1 MIICITGPMAAG
13 KNAAAKLLEKR
24 GWLCIDADAL
34 VHETIESEADKIIRT
49 FSQDAQKRGI
59 DIVRSDGN
67 VDRRSLGKLVFSD
80 ASLLAKQEAI
90 VYPAIEKCAMQK
102 IDSYEAKNIALNAA
116 VLYKTPTL
124 MRLCRAILYV
134 EAPFLVRLLRAKKR
148 DGEAIR
154 AICKRFR
161 AQRGLYRN
169 YKQSGIP
176 IVKVRNALSLSALER
191 NTEKAL
197 RCIEGLKVPLK

>member
-1 MIICITGPMAAG
+1 MAAG
-13 KNAAAKLLEKR
+13 KNAAAKLLETR

-34 VHETIESEADKIIRT
+34 VHEAIESESDKIIRT
-49 FSQDAQKRGI
+49 FSQDAKKRGV
-59 DIVRSDGN
+59 DIVRQDGSI
-67 VDRRSLGKLVFSD
+67 DRRSLGKLVFSD

-102 IDSYEAKNIALNAA
+102 IDSHEAKNIALNAA

-134 EAPFLVRLLRAKKR
+134 EAPLLVRLLRAKKR
-148 DGEAIR
+148 DGDAVR

-169 YKQSGIP
+169 YKQTSIP
-176 IVKVRNALSLSALER
+176 IVKLRNASSFSALER

-197 RCIEGLKVPLK
+197 RHIERLNETLK

>member
-1 MIICITGPMAAG
+1 
-13 KNAAAKLLEKR
+13 
-24 GWLCIDADAL
+24 
-34 VHETIESEADKIIRT
+34 
-49 FSQDAQKRGI
+49 
-59 DIVRSDGN
+59 
-67 VDRRSLGKLVFSD
+67 
-80 ASLLAKQEAI
+80 
-90 VYPAIEKCAMQK
+90 MQK
-102 IDSYEAKNIALNAA
+102 IDSHEAKNIALNAA

-148 DGEAIR
+148 DGDAVR

-161 AQRGLYRN
+161 AQRGLYRS
-169 YKQSGIP
+169 YEQTGIP

-197 RCIEGLKVPLK
+197 RHIKGF

>member
-1 MIICITGPMAAG
+1 MAAG

-24 GWLCIDADAL
+24 GWLCIDADTL
-34 VHETIESEADKIIRT
+34 VHEAIESESDKIIRT
-49 FSQDAQKRGI
+49 FSQDAKKRGI
-59 DIVRSDGN
+59 DIVRQDGS

-102 IDSYEAKNIALNAA
+102 IDSHEAKNIALNAA

-134 EAPFLVRLLRAKKR
+134 EAPLLVRLLRAKKR
-148 DGEAIR
+148 DGDAVR

-169 YKQSGIP
+169 YKQTGIP
-176 IVKVRNALSLSALER
+176 IVKLRNASSLSALER

-197 RCIEGLKVPLK
+197 RRIESLNETLK

>member
-1 MIICITGPMAAG
+1 MAAG

-24 GWLCIDADAL
+24 GWLCIDADTL
-34 VHETIESEADKIIRT
+34 VHEAIESEADKIIRT
-49 FSQDAQKRGI
+49 FSQDAKKRGI
-59 DIVRSDGN
+59 DIVRQDGSI
-67 VDRRSLGKLVFSD
+67 DRRSLGKLVFSD

-102 IDSYEAKNIALNAA
+102 TDSHEAKNIALNAA
-116 VLYKTPTL
+116 VLFKTPTL
-124 MRLCRAILYV
+124 MRMCRAILYV

-148 DGEAIR
+148 DGDAVR
-154 AICKRFR
+154 VICKRFR

-169 YKQSGIP
+169 YKQTGIP
-176 IVKVRNALSLSALER
+176 IVKVRNASSLSALER

-197 RCIEGLKVPLK
+197 RHIEGLNETLK

>member
-1 MIICITGPMAAG
+1 MAAG

-34 VHETIESEADKIIRT
+34 VHEAIESEADKIIRT

-59 DIVRSDGN
+59 DIVRQDGS

-102 IDSYEAKNIALNAA
+102 IDSHEAKNIALNAA

-148 DGEAIR
+148 DGDAVR

-161 AQRGLYRN
+161 AQRGLYRS
-169 YKQSGIP
+169 YKQTGIP

-197 RCIEGLKVPLK
+197 WHIKGF

>member
-1 MIICITGPMAAG
+1 MAAG

-24 GWLCIDADAL
+24 GWLCIDADTL
-34 VHETIESEADKIIRT
+34 VHEAIESEADKIIRT
-49 FSQDAQKRGI
+49 FSQDAKKRSI
-59 DIVRSDGN
+59 DIVRQDGSI
-67 VDRRSLGKLVFSD
+67 DRRSLGKLVFSD

-102 IDSYEAKNIALNAA
+102 IDSHEAKNIALNAA

-134 EAPFLVRLLRAKKR
+134 EAPLLVRLLRAKKR
-148 DGEAIR
+148 DGDAVR

-169 YKQSGIP
+169 YKQTGIP
-176 IVKVRNALSLSALER
+176 IVKLRNASSLSAFER

-197 RCIEGLKVPLK
+197 RHIEGLN

>member
-1 MIICITGPMAAG
+1 MAAG

-34 VHETIESEADKIIRT
+34 VHEAIESEADKIIRT
-49 FSQDAQKRGI
+49 FSQDAKKRGI
-59 DIVRSDGN
+59 DIVRQDGSI
-67 VDRRSLGKLVFSD
+67 DRRSLGKLVFSD

-90 VYPAIEKCAMQK
+90 VYPAIEKYAMQK
-102 IDSYEAKNIALNAA
+102 IDSHEAKNIALNAA

-148 DGEAIR
+148 DGDAVR

-169 YKQSGIP
+169 YKQTGIP
-176 IVKVRNALSLSALER
+176 NVKVRNALSLSALER

-197 RCIEGLKVPLK
+197 RHIKGF

>member
-1 MIICITGPMAAG
+1 MAAG

-34 VHETIESEADKIIRT
+34 VHEAIESEADKIIRT

-59 DIVRSDGN
+59 DIVRQDGS

-90 VYPAIEKCAMQK
+90 VYPAIEKHAMQK
-102 IDSYEAKNIALNAA
+102 IDSHEAKNIALNAA
-116 VLYKTPTL
+116 VLYKTPLL
-124 MRLCRAILYV
+124 MRMCRAILYV
-134 EAPFLVRLLRAKKR
+134 DSPLLVRLLRAKKR
-148 DGEAIR
+148 DGEAVR
-154 AICKRFR
+154 AICKRFH

-169 YKQSGIP
+169 YKRTGIP
-176 IVKVRNALSLSALER
+176 IVKLRNTSSLSALER

-197 RCIEGLKVPLK
+197 RHIEAF

>member
-1 MIICITGPMAAG
+1 MAAG

-24 GWLCIDADAL
+24 GWLCIDADTL
-34 VHETIESEADKIIRT
+34 VHEAIESEADKIIRT
-49 FSQDAQKRGI
+49 FSQDAKKRGI
-59 DIVRSDGN
+59 DIVRQDGSI
-67 VDRRSLGKLVFSD
+67 DRRSLGKIVFSD

-102 IDSYEAKNIALNAA
+102 IDLSEAKNIALNAA
-116 VLYKTPTL
+116 VLYKTPLL

-134 EAPFLVRLLRAKKR
+134 EAPFWMRLLRAKKR
-148 DGEAIR
+148 DGEAMR
-154 AICKRFR
+154 TICKRFR

-169 YKQSGIP
+169 YKQTGIP
-176 IVKVRNALSLSALER
+176 IVKVRNVSSLSALER

-197 RCIEGLKVPLK
+197 RHIEAF

>member
-1 MIICITGPMAAG
+1 MAAG

-24 GWLCIDADAL
+24 GWFCIDADVL
-34 VHETIESEADKIIRT
+34 VHEAIESEADKIIRT
-49 FSQDAQKRGI
+49 FSQDAKKRGI
-59 DIVRSDGN
+59 DIVRQDGN

-80 ASLLAKQEAI
+80 AALLAKQEAI
-90 VYPAIEKCAMQK
+90 VYPAIEKCAMEK
-102 IDSYEAKNIALNAA
+102 IDSYASKNIALNAA

-124 MRLCRAILYV
+124 MRLCTAILYV
-134 EAPFLVRLLRAKKR
+134 EAPVLVRLFRAKKR
-148 DGEAIR
+148 DGETIS

-161 AQRGLYRN
+161 SQRGLYRR

-176 IVKVRNALSLSALER
+176 IVTVRNASSISALER

-197 RCIEGLKVPLK
+197 RRIESLN

>member
-1 MIICITGPMAAG
+1 MAAG

-34 VHETIESEADKIIRT
+34 VHEAIESEADKIIRT

-59 DIVRSDGN
+59 DIVRQDGS

-90 VYPAIEKCAMQK
+90 VYPAIEKYAMQK
-102 IDSYEAKNIALNAA
+102 IDSHEAKNIALNAA

-148 DGEAIR
+148 DGDAVR

-169 YKQSGIP
+169 YKQTGIP

-197 RCIEGLKVPLK
+197 RHIKGF